1 MCGLLKKQAIMNVF
15 IIIIISVIII
25 IVLLCNYFC
34 YCNYEIL
41 YLILEK
47 QSKLCIFQKKT
58 FESIKYKTIS
68 ISNCFLIKFRDVTD
82 NLIKLEDVATRN
94 KFGLAIEIQN
104 LFNFSLSLVY

>member
-1 MCGLLKKQAIMNVF
+1 MNVF

-47 QSKLCIFQKKT
+47 QSKLCIFQKT